1 MVYIRV
7 AMIYMYLPISLGT
20 AHLVFIAV
28 CIKTAR
34 QLIRANNI
42 CKASA
47 CGHIAVDSRVAED
60 HYILASSPIMQTNLS
75 STMVKENQF
84 VIAVLSLPWLES

>member
-1 MVYIRV
+1 
-7 AMIYMYLPISLGT
+7 MIYMYLPISLGT

-34 QLIRANNI
+34 QLIRANI

-60 HYILASSPIMQTNLS
+60 HSILASSPIM
-75 STMVKENQF
+75 
-84 VIAVLSLPWLES
+84 

>member
-1 MVYIRV
+1 
-7 AMIYMYLPISLGT
+7 MIYMYLPISLGT

-47 CGHIAVDSRVAED
+47 ALRKI
-60 HYILASSPIMQTNLS
+60 IL
-75 STMVKENQF
+75 F
-84 VIAVLSLPWLES
+84 